1 MQWHMPIGYKVI
13 NGKITIHEEQRKI
26 VEEIFH
32 DYDNGI
38 STLRIAQDLKTR
50 GICNAHD
57 RVAWTHASIGKIL
70 ENHNYLGTE
79 YYSQLIDKELFD
91 RVQKR
96 REQMRIEKGRGSHR
110 PDRDERILFGGVII
124 CGECGETCSH
134 IQPRSSEKN
143 RGGTAKWKC
152 KNYIYQN
159 RVSCT
164 GGFITDE
171 QVKAV
176 CVSAINQIIQDR
188 KRMRP
193 PTTAKGTVSAEY
205 RKIERRLELAKNRQ
219 KQQEDA
225 GQGIQNLENDHQNA
239 VLNETAQESDHMER
253 NHINVD
259 SGQENAHADIMTLIY
274 ERAQERYRTLE
285 INDTD
290 YRTGK
295 MQEILS
301 GREMLTEFDEGLY
314 RKLVTRIVVYKNNTA
329 EVVFLNGCSIK
340 IEYQSDNP

>member
-13 NGKITIHEEQRKI
+13 NGKITIYEEQRKI

-38 STLRIAQDLKTR
+38 STLRIARDLKMR

-57 RVAWTHASIGKIL
+57 RIAWTHASIGKIL

-79 YYSQLIDKELFD
+79 YYPQLIDRELFD

-96 REQMRIEKGRGSHR
+96 REQIRIEKGRGSHR
-110 PDRDERILFGGVII
+110 PDRDERILFGGIII

-134 IQPRSSEKN
+134 IQPRRREKN
-143 RGGTAKWKC
+143 RGGMAKWKC

-164 GGFITDE
+164 GGYITDE

-188 KRMRP
+188 KQMRP
-193 PTTAKGTVSAEY
+193 SATAKETVSAEY
-205 RKIERRLELAKNRQ
+205 RKIERRLEMAKNTR
-219 KQQEDA
+219 KQEDT
-225 GQGIQNLENDHQNA
+225 GQGMQRLESGHQNA
-239 VLNETAQESDHMER
+239 ALNETAQESDHMEC

-259 SGQENAHADIMTLIY
+259 SGQENGHVDIMTLIY

-290 YRTGK
+290 FRTEK
-295 MQEILS
+295 MQKVLS
-301 GREMLTEFDEGLY
+301 DREMLTEFDEGLY

-329 EVVFLNGCSIK
+329 EVVFLNGSSIK

>member
-13 NGKITIHEEQRKI
+13 NGKITIYEEQRKI

-38 STLRIAQDLKTR
+38 STLRIARDLKMR

-57 RVAWTHASIGKIL
+57 RIAWTHASIGKIL

-79 YYSQLIDKELFD
+79 YYPQLINKELFD

-96 REQMRIEKGRGSHR
+96 REQIRIEKGRGSHR

-134 IQPRSSEKN
+134 IQPRSREKN

-164 GGFITDE
+164 GGYITDE

-188 KRMRP
+188 KWMYP
-193 PTTAKGTVSAEY
+193 PARAKEKVSAEY
-205 RKIERRLELAKNRQ
+205 RKIERRLEMAKNTR
-219 KQQEDA
+219 KQEDT
-225 GQGIQNLENDHQNA
+225 GQGMQRLESGHQNA
-239 VLNETAQESDHMER
+239 ALNETAQESDHMER
-253 NHINVD
+253 SHINVD
-259 SGQENAHADIMTLIY
+259 SGQENGHVDIMTLIY

-290 YRTGK
+290 FRTEK
-295 MQEILS
+295 MQKVLS
-301 GREMLTEFDEGLY
+301 DREMLTEFDEGLY

>member
-1 MQWHMPIGYKVI
+1 M
-13 NGKITIHEEQRKI
+13 
-26 VEEIFH
+26 
-32 DYDNGI
+32 
-38 STLRIAQDLKTR
+38 
-50 GICNAHD
+50 
-57 RVAWTHASIGKIL
+57 AWTHASIGKIL

-79 YYSQLIDKELFD
+79 YYPQLIDKELFD

-96 REQMRIEKGRGSHR
+96 REQIRIEKGRGSHR

-134 IQPRSSEKN
+134 IQPRSREKN

-159 RVSCT
+159 HVSCM

-176 CVSAINQIIQDR
+176 CVNAINHIIQD
-188 KRMRP
+188 KKWMRP

-205 RKIERRLELAKNRQ
+205 RKIERRLEMAKNEQ
-219 KQQEDA
+219 KTKDTV
-225 GQGIQNLENDHQNA
+225 QGMQHLKSDHQNVA
-239 VLNETAQESDHMER
+239 LNETAQESDHMER
-253 NHINVD
+253 SHINVD
-259 SGQENAHADIMTLIY
+259 SGQENGHVDIMTLIY

-285 INDTD
+285 INDID
-290 YRTGK
+290 FRTGK

-301 GREMLTEFDEGLY
+301 DREMLTEFDERLY

-340 IEYQSDNP
+340 IEYQSGNP

>member
-13 NGKITIHEEQRKI
+13 NGKITIYEEQRKI

-38 STLRIAQDLKTR
+38 STLRIARDLKMR

-57 RVAWTHASIGKIL
+57 RIAWTHASIGKIL

-79 YYSQLIDKELFD
+79 YYPQLIDRELFD

-96 REQMRIEKGRGSHR
+96 REQIRIEKGRGSHR
-110 PDRDERILFGGVII
+110 PDRDERILFGGIII

-134 IQPRSSEKN
+134 IQPRSREKN
-143 RGGTAKWKC
+143 RGGMAKWKC

-164 GGFITDE
+164 GGYITDE

-188 KRMRP
+188 KQMRP
-193 PTTAKGTVSAEY
+193 SATAKETVSAEY
-205 RKIERRLELAKNRQ
+205 RKIERRLEMAKNTR
-219 KQQEDA
+219 KQEDT
-225 GQGIQNLENDHQNA
+225 GQGMQRLESGHQNA
-239 VLNETAQESDHMER
+239 ALNETAQESDHMEC

-259 SGQENAHADIMTLIY
+259 SGQENGHVDIMTLIY

-290 YRTGK
+290 FRTEK
-295 MQEILS
+295 MQKVLS
-301 GREMLTEFDEGLY
+301 DREMLTEFDEGLY